1 MILEKYCLHFRLKC
15 HDTFKYK
22 CLGLSPK
29 YHAKLWNECP
39 KYMLIIV
46 VSYFNLAETVRML
59 FWQRLVLFANRESV
73 WFAIANG
80 GPVWSA
86 IANNGTVWFAIAS
99 VSEFL
104 VLFCWTPT
112 SILMQL
118 VLYRVCF
125 LLHTSLALVTAVR
138 ENPFRWS
145 WAQHVFLQTKPC
157 EIRRFVTLLRN
168 YHAHRHVASVSG
180 SCKGLRISLSFEFL
194 KKVTIYFLGLIMN
207 NFIPPRAQFFPW
219 YGLIKRL
226 WWW

>member
-1 MILEKYCLHFRLKC
+1 
-15 HDTFKYK
+15 
-22 CLGLSPK
+22 
-29 YHAKLWNECP
+29 
-39 KYMLIIV
+39 MLIIV
-46 VSYFNLAETVRML
+46 VLYFNLAETVRML
-59 FWQRLVLFANRESV
+59 FCQRLVVLFANRESV

-80 GPVWSA
+80 DLFGPLSLTGRSVWFA
-86 IANNGTVWFAIAS
+86 IANNETVWFAIAS
-99 VSEFL
+99 VSELL
-104 VLFCWTPT
+104 VPFCWTPT

-180 SCKGLRISLSFEFL
+180 SCKGLRISLSFECL
-194 KKVTIYFLGLIMN
+194 KKVTFSNL
-207 NFIPPRAQFFPW
+207 
-219 YGLIKRL
+219 L
-226 WWW
+226 WIISSRRDPKFCLDMAWLKEYDDGNISETV